1 MVSRNDKYFLHQ
13 LETRVFFLD
22 CLTKGWF
29 VCACSYLSYTCNT
42 LPLHIAHSEFS
53 TFALMRIYW
62 WFSPRRTLANTEE
75 RCLDYSSWQSYLS
88 SKIHLKQHLT
98 MTALKFLVD
107 IRNNH
112 SSFPPSKLKYLHVVR
127 KRTVERSFILEYCNF
142 SKSAMEKQ
150 ICLAIFH

>member
-1 MVSRNDKYFLHQ
+1 MLSSNRLGFIRCRLFFDINCLLWFQEMTSIFFCCINKKPRCSFLNC
-13 LETRVFFLD
+13 V
-22 CLTKGWF
+22 TKGWF

-42 LPLHIAHSEFS
+42 LPLHTAHSEFS

-107 IRNNH
+107 IRN
-112 SSFPPSKLKYLHVVR
+112 F
-127 KRTVERSFILEYCNF
+127 
-142 SKSAMEKQ
+142 
-150 ICLAIFH
+150 